1 MRRLPY
7 AALCLVCLVAL
18 LVGCGGGPAVLDRA
32 PGLDAADRARIVGFE
47 TTLDADRMG
56 TLVPADAPQR
66 IDVRPGSL
74 VRSGLGAYLP
84 VLSAELGGSMRRFED
99 ESGIPALE
107 AFERLYFWSDALTV
121 DALDEARGE
130 LLFAFDG
137 ATLVELI
144 EWLDN
149 TPSSTDAADEDA
161 QGDEDDTVF
170 EGRMFVAAFSRL
182 APAQLARVRQVMD
195 SDPQRV
201 ETFVLGPETRL
212 VTARGAE
219 GTPPVGWSMWAFSW
233 PGGFIAERA
242 PGDGMADP
250 AQALVRLAAQLK
262 RIDEAARARVMA
274 QPADRVLTARVRG
287 PDPIAIDLDM
297 GRTVGLRI
305 SAPAALLEQDMP
317 PAMLV
322 AAWPMMKLTLING
335 LEGGL
340 RDSGVEDFGP
350 LLAGV
355 LRASALEM
363 QGDRL
368 VWSTTLPQ
376 RAFEALLPTM

>member
-1 MRRLPY
+1 MRRPPHLTLHLVWL
-7 AALCLVCLVAL
+7 AALI
-18 LVGCGGGPAVLDRA
+18 VGCGGGPAVLERA

-56 TLVPADAPQR
+56 NLVPGDAPQR

-74 VRSGLGAYLP
+74 VRSGLGRYLP

-99 ESGIPALE
+99 ESGVPALE

-121 DALDEARGE
+121 DALDVARGE

-137 ATLVELI
+137 ATLIELI
-144 EWLDN
+144 EWLDGS
-149 TPSSTDAADEDA
+149 PGDAAE
-161 QGDEDDTVF
+161 EDDAVF

-182 APAQLARVRQVMD
+182 TPAQLARVRRVME

-201 ETFVLGPETRL
+201 ETLVLGPETRL
-212 VTARGAE
+212 VTARGVD
-219 GTPPVGWSMWAFSW
+219 GTPPVAWSMWAYSW

-242 PGDGMADP
+242 GGDGMADP
-250 AQALVRLAAQLK
+250 AQALARLATQLR
-262 RIDEAARARVMA
+262 RIEDAAKARPTPP
-274 QPADRVLTARVRG
+274 PADRVLTARIRG
-287 PDPIAIDLDM
+287 PDPIAVDLDM
-297 GRTVGLRI
+297 GRSVGLRV

-317 PAMLV
+317 PQMLV

-335 LEGGL
+335 LEEGL
-340 RDSGVEDFGP
+340 RGSGVADFGP

-355 LRASALEM
+355 IRASTLEM
-363 QGDRL
+363 RGARL
-368 VWSTTLPQ
+368 IWSTTLPQ
-376 RAFEALLPTM
+376 REFEALLPTM